1 MRRALLAFE
10 PPDGGVAENVA
21 QLALGLREHGWLP
34 AVAGPLEATIYPRL
48 GAAGIEH
55 WRLPFSRGFA
65 DPVADGRGLRGLR
78 RLLGAQRFDLVHAH
92 SSKAGAL
99 LRLAVRG
106 EVPTVYSPHC
116 FAFIGEV
123 SGLQRGV
130 ATWTERALARY
141 TGAFLCVCE
150 DERRQAL
157 AHRVGKPTRLRLVY
171 NGVEPCPGAAPAPEL
186 AALGPAARVVG
197 AIAVLRRQKR
207 LDLLIDAAPAI
218 LAADANAHI
227 VIVGSGPEEGS
238 LRAHAAARGLD
249 REPRFHLL
257 PFHDSS
263 WPFLAALEVF
273 VLPSQWEAFPI
284 GLLEALACG
293 VPQVAT
299 DVGGNAEAVAEGV
312 TGRVVGVDGPAIGAA
327 VAELLGD
334 REALARMGEAS
345 RRRRDELFTIDRMVA
360 EVAAVYDELA
370 PPLASGG

>member
-34 AVAGPLEATIYPRL
+34 AVAGPPEATIYPRL
-48 GAAGIEH
+48 EAAGIEY

-65 DPVADGRGLRGLR
+65 DPVADARGLRGLR
-78 RLLGAQRFDLVHAH
+78 QLLGERRFDLVHAH

-106 EVPTVYSPHC
+106 RVPTVYSPHC

-123 SGLQRGV
+123 GGLQRGV

-157 AHRVGKPTRLRLVY
+157 SHRVGRPPQLRLVY

-218 LAADANAHI
+218 LAADPDAHV
-227 VIVGSGPEEGS
+227 VIIGSGPEEES
-238 LRAHAAARGLD
+238 LRRHAADRGLD
-249 REPRFHLL
+249 REPRFHFV

-299 DVGGNAEAVAEGV
+299 DVGGNAEAVADGV
-312 TGRVVGVDGPAIGAA
+312 SGRVVGVEAGEIGAA

-345 RRRRDELFTIDRMVA
+345 RHRRDELFTIERMVA
-360 EVAAVYDELA
+360 ATAAVYDELA
-370 PPLASGG
+370 PPEGGG